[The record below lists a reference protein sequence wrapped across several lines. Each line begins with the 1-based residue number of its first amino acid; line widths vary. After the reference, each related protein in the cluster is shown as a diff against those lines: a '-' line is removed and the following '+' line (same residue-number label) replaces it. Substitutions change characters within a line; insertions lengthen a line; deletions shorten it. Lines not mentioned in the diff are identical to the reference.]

1 MACASSLASSL
12 AAVRS
17 LARARRPRAR
27 RGSSASPRADT
38 RARARLASPRLD
50 SAPSAPTTSRR
61 AAASSTRASRARLPR
76 AAATD
81 APGGDA
87 SDAETER
94 PARRVRRL
102 PRRGGKPGTGDRAE
116 ARATAAATDP
126 PRDDETDETDDESDA
141 PQVFD
146 MRELYGDDYDFDD
159 EDEDDEEAMDED
171 ALDAALASMSSPP
184 SSASDASDVR
194 VLPPLSA
201 QLLSGDPPGHKSG
214 YVAIIGR
221 PNAGKSTLLN
231 QLVGTKLSIV
241 TYKPQTTR
249 HRILGI
255 VSEPSHQM
263 VFLDTPGVMREEFNK
278 LDEIMLRSVRGAMAN
293 ADVTLVIVDASRDA
307 HGDFEGLLPPLK
319 NPGEGD
325 RAPIAVILN
334 KCDLLELEDI
344 RVLKR
349 EFETAYADRVEA
361 VFPVS
366 ALAGV
371 GHDKAKEWCVER
383 MPPGPTL
390 YPKDAISEHPERFFV
405 AEIIREKIFL
415 QYAQEIPYSTQ
426 VWVQSHKERD
436 GVKKD
441 LIIAKIF
448 VERKSQ
454 VGILIG
460 AGGKALKR
468 LGAAAREDIEAFL
481 GRPVFLDLGV
491 KVRDGWR
498 SDESALED
506 LGLDDPNRLEQ
517 PSLGPKPDRV
527 A

>member
-17 LARARRPRAR
+17 LARAGRPELAAARPRRRAPILARARALRRRASIPPRPPRRR
-27 RGSSASPRADT
+27 RGAPPLPR
-38 RARARLASPRLD
+38 RARLA
-50 SAPSAPTTSRR
+50 
-61 AAASSTRASRARLPR
+61 RASPR

-94 PARRVRRL
+94 PARASAAS
-102 PRRGGKPGTGDRAE
+102 PRRGGKPDTGDRAE

-126 PRDDETDETDDESDA
+126 PRDDETDDESDA

-171 ALDAALASMSSPP
+171 ALDAALASMSSSLLRLRRLRRARPAP
-184 SSASDASDVR
+184 
-194 VLPPLSA
+194 SA
-201 QLLSGDPPGHKSG
+201 QLLSGTPRGTSPDASSSS
-214 YVAIIGR
+214 AAQMR
-221 PNAGKSTLLN
+221 KSTLLN

-255 VSEPSHQM
+255 VSEP
-263 VFLDTPGVMREEFNK
+263 TPDGLPGYPGRHAREFNK
-278 LDEIMLRSVRGAMAN
+278 LDFEIMLRSVRGAMAN

-349 EFETAYADRVEA
+349 EFETAYADRVRGGVPGVA
-361 VFPVS
+361 
-366 ALAGV
+366 ARGV
-371 GHDKAKEWCVER
+371 GHDKGEGVVRGEDAA
-383 MPPGPTL
+383 GAHAL
-390 YPKDAISEHPERFFV
+390 YPKDAISDTLTFLRRGRLSARRFF
-405 AEIIREKIFL
+405 L
-415 QYAQEIPYSTQ
+415 QHAQETPYSTQ

-436 GVKKD
+436 GEEGPDHRED
-441 LIIAKIF
+441 LRGEEIAGG
-448 VERKSQ
+448 
-454 VGILIG
+454 GILIG
-460 AGGKALKR
+460 AGGRAQETR
-468 LGAAAREDIEAFL
+468 GGGEEDIGVPGKA
-481 GRPVFLDLGV
+481 VFLDLGV
-491 KVRDGWR
+491 SQGRV
-498 SDESALED
+498 ALGRERARG
-506 LGLDDPNRLEQ
+506 LGADDSNRLEQ